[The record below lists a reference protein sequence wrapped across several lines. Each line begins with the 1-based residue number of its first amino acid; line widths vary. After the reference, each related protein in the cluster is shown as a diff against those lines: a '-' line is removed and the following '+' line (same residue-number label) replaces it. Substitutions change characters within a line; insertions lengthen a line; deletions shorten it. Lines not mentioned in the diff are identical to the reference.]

1 MWYNFNMQFIN
12 NIFTR
17 KVGISMRSDEFRSMV
32 IKFMAEKK
40 FDRALDSLCAA
51 EEIRTIGK
59 EYYDMLTKRVT
70 VFLSKT
76 PEVLEEQVARAKQ
89 ELDDYSFE
97 RFMGDFK
104 FSYAVFLFSTLQ
116 PVLSLSEEESYKKV
130 ICDAVWKT
138 ITAENPETIQNATEI
153 LKSMTSSMFEEFLS
167 IAFDGYIPDDVPVEV
182 AETIQHVAGGH
193 VIIPGESFM
202 AYLKEM
208 AREEGS
214 DTEDEAPGFPIIG
227 EYYN

>member
-1 MWYNFNMQFIN
+1 
-12 NIFTR
+12 
-17 KVGISMRSDEFRSMV
+17 MRSDEFRSMV

-202 AYLKEM
+202 AYLEEM
-208 AREEGS
+208 AKEEGS
-214 DTEDEAPGFPIIG
+214 DT
-227 EYYN
+227 